1 LRELIIPF
9 DIPMKK
15 NFALF
20 FLLFAFVSTT
30 QLFAQKKSK
39 KDYLVTLSTDFGNMY
54 LVLHDKTP
62 KHKENFLKLT
72 QEGFYNGLLFHRII
86 EGFMIQGGDPKSKEA
101 KPGERLGNGD
111 VGYTIPA
118 EFDPTLFHQKGALS
132 AARDNNPQ
140 KASSGCQFYIVQ
152 GKPQTEAQLKQSEAR
167 SGATHTEE
175 QKKVY
180 ETVGGAPHLDQNYTV
195 FGQVIKGLDVLDKIA
210 AQPKDEYDRPAKDVK
225 MKVEAKKMRKKKIT
239 KQFGYQFS

>member
-1 LRELIIPF
+1 
-9 DIPMKK
+9 MKK
-15 NFALF
+15 TIY
-20 FLLFAFVSTT
+20 LLFLIAFVCTT
-30 QLFAQKKSK
+30 ELLAQKPSK
-39 KDYLVTLSTDFGNMY
+39 KDYLLTISTDFGDMY
-54 LVLHDKTP
+54 VVLHDKTP
-62 KHKENFLKLT
+62 KHKANFLKLA

-118 EFDPTLFHQKGALS
+118 EFDPSLFHRKGALS

-140 KASSGCQFYIVQ
+140 KASSGCQFYIVH
-152 GKPQTEAQLKQSEAR
+152 GKPANEAQLKQAEAR

-180 ETVGGAPHLDQNYTV
+180 ETIGGAPHLDQNYTV
-195 FGQVIKGLDVLDKIA
+195 FGQVIQGLDVVDKIA
-210 AQPKDEYDRPAKDVK
+210 AQPKDQFDRPVKDVK
-225 MKVEAKKMRKKKIT
+225 MKIELKKMRKKKIT
-239 KQFGYQFS
+239 KKFGYQYS

>member
-1 LRELIIPF
+1 
-9 DIPMKK
+9 MKK
-15 NFALF
+15 TVALLL
-20 FLLFAFVSTT
+20 LLFAFVSTT
-30 QLFAQKKSK
+30 PSLAQKKSK
-39 KDYLVTLSTDFGNMY
+39 KDYLITISTDFGDMY
-54 LVLHDKTP
+54 VVLHDKTP

-118 EFDPTLFHQKGALS
+118 EFDPTLFHYKGALS

-140 KASSGCQFYIVQ
+140 KASSGCQFYVVQ

-180 ETVGGAPHLDQNYTV
+180 ETAGGAPHLDQNYTV
-195 FGQVIKGLDVLDKIA
+195 FGQVIQGLDVLDKIA
-210 AQPKDEYDRPAKDVK
+210 TQPKDEYDRPAKDVK

-239 KQFGYQFS
+239 KKFGYSFS